1 MARRRYLV
9 AYDIREPERLRVI
22 HACMKGYG
30 DPLQYSVFLCDLD
43 GMEHLDMV
51 GDLRAIMHEGEDSI
65 AIVDLGDP
73 ARQGTDCFQF
83 LGFTWGLPRGGPTI
97 V

>member
-9 AYDIREPERLRVI
+9 AYDIRDPDRLRAI
-22 HACMKGYG
+22 HGCMKGYG

-43 GMEHLDMV
+43 GMERLGMV
-51 GDLRAIMHEGEDSI
+51 RDLRAIMNEWEDSV

-73 ARQGTDCFQF
+73 ARQGTDCFEF
-83 LGFTWGLPRGGPTI
+83 LGVTWGLPRSGPTI